1 MAERYIIRQNA
12 PLTITA
18 EDADRLLSLHSGDA
32 ALLYLYLLRND
43 GACDA
48 KIAAALGVRTPYS
61 ECMEQLQKI
70 GLVAKPV
77 PQSAPQLAPATEI
90 PEYTAEDISRRC
102 EADGDFR
109 ALVSETGNRL
119 GRMLSGADLKTLFGI
134 YDYLGLPTDVI
145 LLLVSWCIQESRRKY
160 GSGRLPTMHQ
170 IEKEAYLWARLELF
184 SFELAD
190 QYLRTRQQRQTEGA
204 VLAKSLGIRDRA
216 LSPTEE
222 KYITAWL
229 DMGFPQDVIL
239 RAYDKTVLKKGE
251 LTWPYM
257 NRILENWHQKGLHTI
272 PEIEAGD
279 KPPQNRR
286 SGSTQSGGPTQADIQ
301 RMQDYMNRLNGG
313 GRNGA

>member
-43 GACDA
+43 GECDA
-48 KIAAALGVRTPYS
+48 KAAAALGVRTPYS
-61 ECMEQLQKI
+61 ECMAALQKV
-70 GLVAKPV
+70 GLVKSV
-77 PQSAPQLAPATEI
+77 PQEAPPLPPAPEI
-90 PEYTAEDISRRC
+90 PAYTAEEISRRS
-102 EADGDFR
+102 ETDADFR
-109 ALVSETGNRL
+109 VLITETGNRL
-119 GRMLSGADLKTLFGI
+119 GRLLSGADLKTLFGI

-145 LLLVSWCIQESRRKY
+145 LLLVSWCIQESKRKY
-160 GSGRLPTMHQ
+160 GQGRLPTLHQ

-190 QYLRTRQQRQTEGA
+190 KYLRTRQQRQTESA
-204 VLAKSLGIRDRA
+204 LLAQSLGIRDRVP
-216 LSPTEE
+216 SPTEE
-222 KYITAWL
+222 KYLTAWL

-272 PEIEAGD
+272 AAIEAGD
-279 KPPQNRR
+279 KPPQTRR
-286 SGSTQSGGPTQADIQ
+286 SDSAQSGGPTQADMQ
-301 RMQDYMNRLNGG
+301 RMQEYMNRLNGG
-313 GRNGA
+313 GRNGT

>member
-43 GACDA
+43 GECDA
-48 KIAAALGVRTPYS
+48 KAAAALGVRTPYT
-61 ECMEQLQKI
+61 ECMSLLQKV
-70 GLVAKPV
+70 GLVKSV
-77 PQSAPQLAPATEI
+77 PQPAPQLAPTTEI
-90 PEYTAEDISRRC
+90 PEYTAEEISRRC
-102 EADGDFR
+102 ETDGDFR
-109 ALVSETGNRL
+109 VLVSETGNRL

-145 LLLVSWCIQESRRKY
+145 LLLVSWCIQESKRKF
-160 GSGRLPTMHQ
+160 GAGRMPTLHQ

-190 QYLRTRQQRQTEGA
+190 KYLRTRQQRQTESA
-204 VLAKSLGIRDRA
+204 LLAQALGIRDRV

-222 KYITAWL
+222 KYLTAWL

-272 PEIEAGD
+272 AEIEAGD

-286 SGSTQSGGPTQADIQ
+286 SGSAQSGGPTQADIQ

-313 GRNGA
+313 GRNGT

>member
-43 GACDA
+43 GECDPKA
-48 KIAAALGVRTPYS
+48 AAALGVRSSYS
-61 ECMEQLQKI
+61 ECMAMLQRV
-70 GLVAKPV
+70 GLIKSV
-77 PQSAPQLAPATEI
+77 PQTAPPLPPT
-90 PEYTAEDISRRC
+90 PELPVYTAEEIARRS
-102 EADGDFR
+102 ASDGDFR
-109 ALVSETGNRL
+109 VLIAETGNRL
-119 GRMLSGADLKTLFGI
+119 GRLLSGADMKTLFGI

-145 LLLVSWCIQESRRKY
+145 LLLVSWCIQESKRKY
-160 GSGRLPTMHQ
+160 GPGRMPTLHQ

-184 SFELAD
+184 SLELAD
-190 QYLRTRQQRQTEGA
+190 TYLRTRQQRQTESA
-204 VLAKSLGIRDRA
+204 SLAQALGIRDRA

-222 KYITAWL
+222 KYLTAWL
-229 DMGFPQDVIL
+229 DMGFPQDAIL

-257 NRILENWHQKGLHTI
+257 NRILENWHQKGLHTV

-279 KPPQNRR
+279 RPPQNRR
-286 SGSTQSGGPTQADIQ
+286 GASQSGGPTQEDMQ

-313 GRNGA
+313 GHSGT